1 MVLLRKVEQ
10 NGKIKYKM
18 KIINNTRNNIEY
30 IFRSIDMDGKIID
43 GSYIVIDLLEKE
55 GRIEKIVM
63 GDESEVIINRRG
75 SMVYRINPE
84 MEKMEEYVGK
94 NY

>member
-30 IFRSIDMDGKIID
+30 IFRSIDMDGKI
-43 GSYIVIDLLEKE
+43 VLE
-55 GRIEKIVM
+55 
-63 GDESEVIINRRG
+63 
-75 SMVYRINPE
+75 SMHKYQIF
-84 MEKMEEYVGK
+84 
-94 NY
+94 